1 VRPAEYTA
9 EEIIAAG
16 EAIRATGRNVT
27 GFALRQRVGG
37 GNPSRLRQVWDEHL
51 AGKNAVAA
59 EPVAE
64 LPVEVAEAVAAVSQ
78 ALAERIAAFAVKLND
93 TAVRAAER
101 RVTEVVRTAGEQCA
115 QAEREL
121 ADAAQTVDDLEASL
135 EQVKGERQALKSQ
148 LAEKQA
154 ESQRQ
159 AVELAQLCER
169 MTVSENSLREYRK
182 DVEKEMQR
190 GAERLIAAE
199 KACDEFAEEAR
210 AARESM
216 ARLAGQVEALQAQ
229 NAQLLESLG
238 AKAGVGRA

>member
-1 VRPAEYTA
+1 VIYFRCLSRDFAVRPAEYTA

-16 EAIRATGRNVT
+16 EAIRAVGRNVT

-51 AGKNAVAA
+51 ADKAVAV

-64 LPVEVAEAVAAVSQ
+64 LPVEVAETVAAVTK

-121 ADAAQTVDDLEASL
+121 ADAAQTVDDLE
-135 EQVKGERQALKSQ
+135 
-148 LAEKQA
+148 
-154 ESQRQ
+154 
-159 AVELAQLCER
+159 
-169 MTVSENSLREYRK
+169 VSAPRTPSLRSP
-182 DVEKEMQR
+182 V
-190 GAERLIAAE
+190 
-199 KACDEFAEEAR
+199 
-210 AARESM
+210 
-216 ARLAGQVEALQAQ
+216 
-229 NAQLLESLG
+229 
-238 AKAGVGRA
+238 